1 MPAISLAIEAITIF
15 VLTFT
20 PLNIL
25 YYTFMVLEN
34 MSNIKPSLIITY
46 SRPKN
51 CMNLIDSLYKQGCK
65 RIYIAIDFGKFD
77 EITAKQSEY
86 ELLESIYSDKFERFE
101 VWRRTEN
108 LGVAASVITAI
119 DWFFKNEDSGVILE
133 DDLVISKDFLGF
145 LSEGLE
151 EFRNNKNIFSVSGSN
166 FFPALTSED
175 FLTEYFIG
183 WGWGTWRDRW
193 EKAKISYLSDIAR
206 PVFSFNEF
214 ANFWNIGSYR
224 SKIGKV
230 DTWDIELT
238 KFIRDNKFVCV
249 ISSSN
254 LVSNIGYD
262 EHASSTKLNKFPLGI
277 PISKSVLRRKTY
289 KDLKINVGFDAAL
302 EKKVFGIK
310 FIHKF
315 LLFTYYRFTFH
326 KRLKNTPLASRL
338 KNIITP

>member
-1 MPAISLAIEAITIF
+1 M
-15 VLTFT
+15 
-20 PLNIL
+20 
-25 YYTFMVLEN
+25 
-34 MSNIKPSLIITY
+34 K
-46 SRPKN
+46 
-51 CMNLIDSLYKQGCK
+51 LIDSLYDQGCK

-77 EITAKQSEY
+77 EIIAKQSEY
-86 ELLESIYSDKFERFE
+86 ELLESMYSDKFERFE

-133 DDLVISKDFLGF
+133 DDLVISKDLLVF
-145 LSEGLE
+145 LSSGLE
-151 EFRNNKNIFSVSGSN
+151 EFKNNKNIFSVSGSN
-166 FFPALTSED
+166 FFPALTSKD
-175 FLTEYFIG
+175 FLTKYFIG
-183 WGWGTWRDRW
+183 WGWATWRDRW
-193 EKAKISYLSDIAR
+193 EKAKLSYLSDVSR

-224 SKIGKV
+224 CKIGKV

-238 KFIRDNKFVCV
+238 KFIRDNKFVNV

-262 EHASSTKLNKFPLGI
+262 EHAANTKLNKFPLGI

-289 KDLKINVGFDAAL
+289 KDLKINVGFDTAL

-315 LLFTYYRFTFH
+315 LLFTYYRFTFY
-326 KRLKNTPLASRL
+326 KGIKTLPLPGRL
-338 KNIITP
+338 KNIVIP

>member
-1 MPAISLAIEAITIF
+1 
-15 VLTFT
+15 
-20 PLNIL
+20 
-25 YYTFMVLEN
+25 MVLEN
-34 MSNIKPSLIITY
+34 ISNIKPTLIITY

-51 CMNLIDSLYKQGCK
+51 CMNLIESLYKQGCK
-65 RIYIAIDFGKFD
+65 KIYIAIDFGKFD
-77 EITAKQSEY
+77 EIIDKQSEY
-86 ELLESIYSDKFERFE
+86 ELLERMYSDKFERFE
-101 VWRRTEN
+101 VWRRNEN

-133 DDLVISKDFLGF
+133 DDLVISKDLLGF
-145 LSEGLE
+145 LSSGLE

-166 FFPALTSED
+166 FFPTLTSED
-175 FLTEYFIG
+175 FLTKYFIG

-193 EKAKISYLSDIAR
+193 DKAKISYLSEASR

-214 ANFWNIGSYR
+214 ANFWNIGTYR
-224 SKIGKV
+224 CKIGKV

-238 KFIRDNKFVCV
+238 KFIRENKFVNV

-262 EHASSTKLNKFPLGI
+262 EHAANTKLNKFPLGI
-277 PISKSVLRRKTY
+277 PISKSVLIRKTY
-289 KDLKINVGFDAAL
+289 KDLKVNEGFDAAL

-315 LLFTYYRFTFH
+315 LPFTYYRFAFR
-326 KRLKNTPLASRL
+326 KRIKNIPLPGRLKKIVIP
-338 KNIITP
+338 